1 MQHEAKAEVNA
12 MDERQ
17 RVRISKFLSKH
28 LRHAPDA
35 IGITL
40 DAAGWTDIDA
50 LLVACRAHGV
60 ALDRTGLAEIVT
72 TNSKR
77 RFAIDGTGRRIR
89 ANQGHSVPVEL
100 GLPVLDPPAVLYH
113 GTGAGTVAA
122 ILREGLRPMARHAVH
137 LSPDGVTAIAVGARH
152 GRPVVLVIDAAGMVA
167 AGHRFARSDNGVWL
181 VDTVP
186 PAFLSLHQSA

>member
-1 MQHEAKAEVNA
+1 

-17 RVRISKFLSKH
+17 GIRISKFLSKH

-50 LLVACRAHGV
+50 LLSACRAHGV
-60 ALDRTGLAEIVT
+60 ALDRAGLEGIVE

-77 RFAIDGTGRRIR
+77 RFAIDAAGRRIR
-89 ANQGHSVPVEL
+89 ANQGHSIPVAL

-113 GTGAGTVAA
+113 GTGASAVAA
-122 ILREGLRPMARHAVH
+122 ILREGVRPMSRHAVH
-137 LSPDGVTAIAVGARH
+137 LSPDVATARAVGARH
-152 GRPVVLVIDAAGMVA
+152 GRPVVLVVDAAGMVA
-167 AGHRFARSDNGVWL
+167 AGHQFARSDNGVWL
-181 VDTVP
+181 VDAVP
-186 PAFLSLHQSA
+186 PAFLTVHQPGGIA

>member
-1 MQHEAKAEVNA
+1 

-50 LLVACRAHGV
+50 LLAACRAHGV
-60 ALDRTGLAEIVT
+60 TLDRAGLDEIVAT
-72 TNSKR
+72 SSKR
-77 RFAIDGTGRRIR
+77 RFAIDDTGRRIR

-137 LSPDGVTAIAVGARH
+137 LSPDVATATAVGARH
-152 GRPVVLVIDAAGMVA
+152 GRPIVLVVDAAGMVA
-167 AGHRFARSDNGVWL
+167 VGYQFARSDNGVWL
-181 VDTVP
+181 VDAVP
-186 PAFLSLHQSA
+186 PMFLRVHGHAEAQ